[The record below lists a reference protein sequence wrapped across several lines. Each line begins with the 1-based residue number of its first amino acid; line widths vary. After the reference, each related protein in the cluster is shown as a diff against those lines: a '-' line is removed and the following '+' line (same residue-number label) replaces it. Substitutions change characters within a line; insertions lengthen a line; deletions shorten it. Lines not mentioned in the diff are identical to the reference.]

1 MRNLEI
7 AKLFNEIADLLE
19 IKDENIFKIR
29 AYRRAAMNLE
39 SLTEEIEAVA
49 ARGGLTEIAGI
60 GKDLAAKIEQALE
73 TGRIEYLEELRRE
86 IPRGVV
92 ELMAIP
98 GVGPKTAK
106 LLFDRLQVDSV
117 EKLEALAQE
126 GKLLGLP
133 GIKQKTVENIVKGI
147 QVVKK
152 GRERMLL
159 GRALPLAREI
169 VRTLEKLPQVRQIS
183 MAGSL
188 RRMRETVRDF
198 DLLITSAK
206 PAKV

>member
-1 MRNLEI
+1 
-7 AKLFNEIADLLE
+7 
-19 IKDENIFKIR
+19 
-29 AYRRAAMNLE
+29 MNLE

-60 GKDLAAKIEQALE
+60 GKDLPAKIEQALE
-73 TGRIEYLEELRRE
+73 TGWIEYLEELRRE

-133 GIKQKTVENIVKGI
+133 GIKQKTVENIVKGS

-159 GRALPLAREI
+159 GQALPLAREI
-169 VRTLEKLPQVRQIS
+169 VLPTRVGMVRWGLTPRIAETGYELKQCTQETIHYPQ
-183 MAGSL
+183 
-188 RRMRETVRDF
+188 RRF
-198 DLLITSAK
+198 DKMYGILYI
-206 PAKV
+206 